1 MNGQETTVKWRS
13 KKINN
18 TKEMQH
24 WDILLSNQVNKK
36 AFIDTLLTG
45 NAKEEL
51 AVFNNQKGIL
61 FSDIAIEKFIEK
73 EYQYDSVEASPQS
86 HRQLRTFSSG
96 ERKKE
101 FLKYCI
107 NQKPDFIIFDNPF
120 DHLDQASRVILAES
134 LKDLTQN
141 IAIIQIVNRV
151 TDVLSFVPNKAQIRD
166 NSFVLHPISKTE
178 NHFKTLNTTE
188 IPKASEQ
195 HSFHE
200 SVLIKLENVSVSYD
214 DRKILDAISWT
225 IKQGEFWQ
233 LIGPNGSGKST
244 ILSLITGD
252 NPKGFGQ
259 DLFLFG
265 RKKGS
270 GESVWDIKKQI
281 GIFATS
287 MTDLFQK
294 SHTLE
299 QMILSGFFDSIGLY
313 TEPTTHQQQIVTQW
327 LEVIEMAH
335 LRKKRFIDLSIG
347 QQRVALIVRAVLKH
361 PPLLIL
367 DEPVEGLDDEN
378 VDLVIQL
385 INTIKQETN
394 VSIIYVSH
402 RIESGLAPTSVFELV
417 PTPTGSV
424 GKIKYHSELN

>member
-1 MNGQETTVKWRS
+1 MNRTV
-13 KKINN
+13 
-18 TKEMQH
+18 
-24 WDILLSNQVNKK
+24 DIL
-36 AFIDTLLTG
+36 D
-45 NAKEEL
+45 
-51 AVFNNQKGIL
+51 
-61 FSDIAIEKFIEK
+61 
-73 EYQYDSVEASPQS
+73 
-86 HRQLRTFSSG
+86 
-96 ERKKE
+96 
-101 FLKYCI
+101 
-107 NQKPDFIIFDNPF
+107 
-120 DHLDQASRVILAES
+120 
-134 LKDLTQN
+134 
-141 IAIIQIVNRV
+141 
-151 TDVLSFVPNKAQIRD
+151 FVPNKALIKD
-166 NSFVLHPISKTE
+166 NTFELHPFVKIE
-178 NHFKTLNTTE
+178 NHFKTLNTAT
-188 IPKASEQ
+188 IPKATET
-195 HSFHE
+195 HSFQDN
-200 SVLIKLENVSVSYD
+200 VLIKLEDVSVSYEE
-214 DRKILDAISWT
+214 RKIINKISWT
-225 IKQGEFWQ
+225 VKQGEFWQ

-265 RKKGS
+265 RKKGT
-270 GESVWDIKKQI
+270 GESVWEIKKQI
-281 GIFATS
+281 GIFTTS

-294 SHTLE
+294 GHTLE

-313 TEPTTHQQQIVTQW
+313 TEPTTHQKQIVNQW
-327 LEVIEMAH
+327 LEVIEMTH

-402 RIESGLAPTSVFELV
+402 RIEQGLAPTSVFELL
-417 PTPTGSV
+417 PSETGSI

>member
-1 MNGQETTVKWRS
+1 
-13 KKINN
+13 
-18 TKEMQH
+18 MQH

-36 AFIDTLLTG
+36 AFIDTILNG
-45 NAKEEL
+45 EAKGEL
-51 AVFNNQKGIL
+51 AIFNNLKGIL

-73 EYQYDSVEASPQS
+73 EFQYDSVETSPS
-86 HRQLRTFSSG
+86 SNRQLRTFSSG

-101 FLKYCI
+101 FLRYCI

-120 DHLDQASRVILAES
+120 DHLDQPSRVILADS
-134 LKDLTQN
+134 LKDLTN
-141 IAIIQIVNRV
+141 DIAIIQLVNRTV
-151 TDVLSFVPNKAQIRD
+151 DVLEFVPNKALIKD
-166 NSFVLHPISKTE
+166 NTFELHTFVKTE
-178 NHFKTLNTTE
+178 NHFKTLNTAA
-188 IPKASEQ
+188 IPKALEP
-195 HSFHE
+195 HNFHE
-200 SVLIKLENVSVSYD
+200 SVLIKLDDVSVSYEE
-214 DRKILDAISWT
+214 RKILNNISWT
-225 IKQGEFWQ
+225 VKQGEFWQ

-259 DLFLFG
+259 NLFLFG
-265 RKKGS
+265 RKKGT
-270 GESVWDIKKQI
+270 GESVWEIKKQI
-281 GIFATS
+281 GIFTTS

-294 SHTLE
+294 GHTLE
-299 QMILSGFFDSIGLY
+299 QMILSGFFDQIGLY
-313 TEPTTHQQQIVTQW
+313 TEPSTHQKNIVTQW
-327 LEVIEMAH
+327 LEVIEMTH

-402 RIESGLAPTSVFELV
+402 RIEQGLAPTSVFELL
-417 PTPTGSV
+417 PSETGSS
-424 GKIKYHSELN
+424 GRIKYHSELN

>member
-1 MNGQETTVKWRS
+1 
-13 KKINN
+13 
-18 TKEMQH
+18 MQH

-36 AFIDTLLTG
+36 KYIDSLLSG
-45 NAKEEL
+45 EAKDEL
-51 AVFNNQKGIL
+51 SFLNHQKGIL
-61 FSDIAIEKFIEK
+61 FSDITIEKFIEK
-73 EYQYDSVEASPQS
+73 EYQYDIVEASPDS

-107 NQKPDFIIFDNPF
+107 SQNPDFIIFDNPF
-120 DHLDQASRVILAES
+120 DHLDQASRINLAHS
-134 LKDLTQN
+134 LEKLTEN
-141 IAIIQIVNRV
+141 VAIIQLVNRV
-151 TDVLSFVPNKAQIRD
+151 TDVLDFVPNKAQIQD
-166 NSFVLHPISKTE
+166 NSFQLHPISKNE
-178 NHFKTLNTTE
+178 NHFKTLETSS
-188 IPKASEQ
+188 IPKALEN
-195 HSFHE
+195 HTFHE
-200 SVLIKLENVSVSYD
+200 NVLIKMDKVSVSYE
-214 DRKILDAISWT
+214 DRKILDNISWT

-233 LIGPNGSGKST
+233 LTGPNGSGKST

-313 TEPTTHQQQIVTQW
+313 TEPTTLQKQIVAQW
-327 LEVIEMAH
+327 LEVIEMSA
-335 LRKKRFIDLSIG
+335 LKNKRFIDLSIG

-378 VDLVIQL
+378 VNLVIQL

-394 VSIIYVSH
+394 VTILYVSH
-402 RIESGLAPTSVFELV
+402 RIEAGLAPTSVFELI
-417 PTPTGSV
+417 PSATGSV
-424 GKIKYHSELN
+424 GKIK

>member
-1 MNGQETTVKWRS
+1 
-13 KKINN
+13 
-18 TKEMQH
+18 MQH

-36 AFIDTLLTG
+36 AFIDALLTG
-45 NAKEEL
+45 EAKGDL

-73 EYQYDSVEASPQS
+73 EFQYDSVEASTTS
-86 HRQLRTFSSG
+86 NRQLRTFSSG

-101 FLKYCI
+101 FLRYCI
-107 NQKPDFIIFDNPF
+107 DQKPDFIIFDNPF
-120 DHLDQASRVILAES
+120 DHLDQASRVVLAES
-134 LKDLTQN
+134 LKKLTDS
-141 IAIIQIVNRV
+141 IAIIQLLNRTV
-151 TDVLSFVPNKAQIRD
+151 DILDFVPNKALIKD
-166 NSFVLHPISKTE
+166 NTFELHPFVKTE
-178 NHFKTLNTTE
+178 NHFKTLNTAT
-188 IPKASEQ
+188 IPKATETY
-195 HSFHE
+195 SFPDN
-200 SVLIKLENVSVSYD
+200 VLIKLDDVSVSYEE
-214 DRKILDAISWT
+214 RKIINKISWT

-259 DLFLFG
+259 NLFLFG
-265 RKKGS
+265 RKKGT
-270 GESVWDIKKQI
+270 GESVWEIKKQI
-281 GIFATS
+281 GIFTTS

-294 SHTLE
+294 GHTLE

-313 TEPTTHQQQIVTQW
+313 TEPTTHQKQIVNQW
-327 LEVIEMAH
+327 LEVIEMTH

-402 RIESGLAPTSVFELV
+402 RIEQGLAPTSVFELL
-417 PTPTGSV
+417 PSETGSI

>member
-1 MNGQETTVKWRS
+1 
-13 KKINN
+13 
-18 TKEMQH
+18 MQH

-36 AFIDTLLTG
+36 AFIDSLLSG
-45 NAKEEL
+45 EAKNEL
-51 AVFNNQKGIL
+51 AVFNNQRGIL
-61 FSDIAIEKFIEK
+61 FSDISIEKFIEK
-73 EYQYDSVEASPQS
+73 EYQYDSVEASVDS

-107 NQKPDFIIFDNPF
+107 KQNPDFIIFDNPF
-120 DHLDQASRVILAES
+120 DHLDQASRVTLAQS
-134 LKDLTQN
+134 LEKLTDTV
-141 IAIIQIVNRV
+141 AIVQLVNR
-151 TDVLSFVPNKAQIRD
+151 TGDVLDFVPNKAQIND
-166 NSFVLHPISKTE
+166 NSFALHPLSKSE
-178 NHFKTLNTTE
+178 HHFKTLNTAA
-188 IPKASEQ
+188 IPKALEPYAAQ
-195 HSFHE
+195 E
-200 SVLIKLENVSVSYD
+200 NILIKMDNVSVSYEQ
-214 DRKILDAISWT
+214 RSILDNISWT

-259 DLFLFG
+259 GLYLFG

-294 SHTLE
+294 GHSLE

-313 TEPTTHQQQIVTQW
+313 IEPTTLQKQIVTQW
-327 LEVIEMAH
+327 LKVVEMTH

-394 VSIIYVSH
+394 VSIIFVSH
-402 RIESGLAPTSVFELV
+402 RIEAGLAPTSVFELV
-417 PTPTGSV
+417 PNPTGST
-424 GKIKYHSELN
+424 GQIKRHAKSH

>member
-1 MNGQETTVKWRS
+1 
-13 KKINN
+13 
-18 TKEMQH
+18 MQH

-36 AFIDTLLTG
+36 AFIDALLIG
-45 NAKEEL
+45 EAKGDL

-73 EYQYDSVEASPQS
+73 EFQYDSVEASTTS
-86 HRQLRTFSSG
+86 NRQLRTFSSG

-101 FLKYCI
+101 FLRYCI
-107 NQKPDFIIFDNPF
+107 DQKPDFIIFDNPF
-120 DHLDQASRVILAES
+120 DHLDQASRVVLAES
-134 LKDLTQN
+134 LQKLTDS
-141 IAIIQIVNRV
+141 IAIIQLLNRTV
-151 TDVLSFVPNKAQIRD
+151 DILDFVPNKALIKD
-166 NSFVLHPISKTE
+166 NTFELHPFVKTE
-178 NHFKTLNTTE
+178 NHFKTLNTAS
-188 IPKASEQ
+188 IPKATET
-195 HSFHE
+195 HSFQDN
-200 SVLIKLENVSVSYD
+200 VLIKLEDVSVSYEE
-214 DRKILDAISWT
+214 RKIINKISWT
-225 IKQGEFWQ
+225 VKQGEFWQ

-259 DLFLFG
+259 NLFLFG
-265 RKKGS
+265 RKKGT
-270 GESVWDIKKQI
+270 GESVWEIKKQI

-294 SHTLE
+294 GHTLE
-299 QMILSGFFDSIGLY
+299 QMILSGFFDQIGLY
-313 TEPTTHQQQIVTQW
+313 TEPTTHQKNIVTQW
-327 LEVIEMAH
+327 LEVIEMTH

-402 RIESGLAPTSVFELV
+402 RIEQGLAPTSVFELL
-417 PTPTGSV
+417 PSEIGSI

>member
-1 MNGQETTVKWRS
+1 
-13 KKINN
+13 
-18 TKEMQH
+18 MQH

-36 AFIDTLLTG
+36 AFIDALLTG
-45 NAKEEL
+45 EAKGDL

-73 EYQYDSVEASPQS
+73 EFQYDSVEASTTS
-86 HRQLRTFSSG
+86 NRQLRTFSSG

-101 FLKYCI
+101 FLRYCI
-107 NQKPDFIIFDNPF
+107 DQKPDFIIFDNPF

-134 LKDLTQN
+134 LKKLTDS
-141 IAIIQIVNRV
+141 IAIIQLLNRTV
-151 TDVLSFVPNKAQIRD
+151 DILDFVPNKALIKD
-166 NSFVLHPISKTE
+166 NTFELHPFVKTE
-178 NHFKTLNTTE
+178 NHFKTLNTAS
-188 IPKASEQ
+188 IPKATET
-195 HSFHE
+195 HSFPDN
-200 SVLIKLENVSVSYD
+200 VLIKLDDVSVSYEE
-214 DRKILDAISWT
+214 RKIINKISWT

-259 DLFLFG
+259 NLFLFG
-265 RKKGS
+265 RKKGT
-270 GESVWDIKKQI
+270 GESVWEIKKQI
-281 GIFATS
+281 GIFTTS

-294 SHTLE
+294 GHTLE

-313 TEPTTHQQQIVTQW
+313 TEPTTHQKQIVNQW
-327 LEVIEMAH
+327 LEVIEMTH

-402 RIESGLAPTSVFELV
+402 RIEQGLAPTSVFELL
-417 PTPTGSV
+417 PSETGSI

>member
-1 MNGQETTVKWRS
+1 
-13 KKINN
+13 
-18 TKEMQH
+18 MQH

-36 AFIDTLLTG
+36 AFIETILNSEATG
-45 NAKEEL
+45 EL
-51 AVFNNQKGIL
+51 AVFNTKKGIL

-73 EYQYDSVEASPQS
+73 EYQYDVIEASPDS

-107 NQKPDFIIFDNPF
+107 NQNPDFIIFDNPF
-120 DHLDQASRVILAES
+120 DHLDQASRVILADS
-134 LKDLTQN
+134 LKNLATD
-141 IAIIQIVNRV
+141 IAIIQLLNRV
-151 TDVLSFVPNKAQIRD
+151 ADVLEFVPNKVQIKD
-166 NSFVLHPISKTE
+166 NTFELHPISKNE
-178 NHFKTLNTTE
+178 NHFKTLTTAS
-188 IPKASEQ
+188 IPKALEPP
-195 HSFHE
+195 HTFPE
-200 SVLIKLENVSVSYD
+200 SVLIKMENVSVSYD
-214 DRKILDAISWT
+214 DRKITDNISWT

-233 LIGPNGSGKST
+233 LIGPNGAGKST
-244 ILSLITGD
+244 LLSLITGD

-259 DLFLFG
+259 NLFLFG

-281 GIFATS
+281 GIFTTS

-294 SHTLE
+294 GHTLE

-313 TEPTTHQQQIVTQW
+313 NEPTNLQKQIVAQW
-327 LEVIEMAH
+327 LEVIEMSA
-335 LRKKRFIDLSIG
+335 LAKKRFIDLSIG

-394 VSIIYVSH
+394 VTILYVSH
-402 RIESGLAPTSVFELV
+402 RIEAGLAPTSVFELI
-417 PTPTGSV
+417 PSATGSI
-424 GKIKYHSELN
+424 GKIKTI

>member
-1 MNGQETTVKWRS
+1 
-13 KKINN
+13 
-18 TKEMQH
+18 MQH

-36 AFIDTLLTG
+36 AFIETILNSEATG
-45 NAKEEL
+45 EL
-51 AVFNNQKGIL
+51 AVFNTKKGIL

-73 EYQYDSVEASPQS
+73 EYQYDVIEASPDS

-107 NQKPDFIIFDNPF
+107 NQNPDFIIFDNPF
-120 DHLDQASRVILAES
+120 DHLDQASRVILADS
-134 LKDLTQN
+134 LKNLAAD
-141 IAIIQIVNRV
+141 IAIIQLLNRV
-151 TDVLSFVPNKAQIRD
+151 ADVLEFVPNKVQIKD
-166 NSFVLHPISKTE
+166 NTFELHPISKTE
-178 NHFKTLNTTE
+178 NHFKTLTTAS
-188 IPKASEQ
+188 IPKALEPP
-195 HSFHE
+195 HTFPE
-200 SVLIKLENVSVSYD
+200 SVLIKMENVSVSYD
-214 DRKILDAISWT
+214 DRKITDNISWT

-233 LIGPNGSGKST
+233 LIGPNGAGKST
-244 ILSLITGD
+244 LLSLITGD

-259 DLFLFG
+259 NLFLFG

-281 GIFATS
+281 GIFTTS

-294 SHTLE
+294 GHTLE

-313 TEPTTHQQQIVTQW
+313 NEPTNLQKQIVAQW
-327 LEVIEMAH
+327 LEVIEMSA
-335 LRKKRFIDLSIG
+335 LAKKRFIDLSIG

-394 VSIIYVSH
+394 VTILYVSH
-402 RIESGLAPTSVFELV
+402 RIEAGLAPTSVFELI
-417 PTPTGSV
+417 PSATGSI
-424 GKIKYHSELN
+424 GKIKTI

>member
-1 MNGQETTVKWRS
+1 
-13 KKINN
+13 
-18 TKEMQH
+18 MQH

-36 AFIDTLLTG
+36 AFIDNILNG
-45 NAKEEL
+45 EAKGDL

-73 EYQYDSVEASPQS
+73 EFQYDSVEASTDTQ
-86 HRQLRTFSSG
+86 RQLRTFSSG

-107 NQKPDFIIFDNPF
+107 SQNPDFIIFDNPF
-120 DHLDQASRVILAES
+120 DHLDQASRVILAAS
-134 LKDLTQN
+134 LKDLVED
-141 IAIIQIVNRV
+141 ISIIQLVNRF
-151 TDVLSFVPNKAQIRD
+151 TDVLSFVPNKAQIKD
-166 NSFVLHPISKTE
+166 NSYELHPISKTE
-178 NHFKTLNTTE
+178 SHFKTLNTAA
-188 IPKASEQ
+188 IPKGGET

-200 SVLIKLENVSVSYD
+200 SVLIQLEDVSVSYE
-214 DRKILDAISWT
+214 DRKILNNISWT
-225 IKQGEFWQ
+225 IRQGEFWQ

-259 DLFLFG
+259 NLFLFG
-265 RKKGS
+265 RKKGT

-281 GIFATS
+281 GIFTTS

-294 SHTLE
+294 GHTLE

-313 TEPTTHQQQIVTQW
+313 TKPTTHQKQIVTQW
-327 LEVIEMAH
+327 LEVIEMTH

-394 VSIIYVSH
+394 VSIIFVSH
-402 RIESGLAPTSVFELV
+402 RIEQGLAPTSVFELI
-417 PTPTGSV
+417 PSETGST
-424 GKIKYHSELN
+424 GNIKQQPEFNKNAKI

>member
-1 MNGQETTVKWRS
+1 
-13 KKINN
+13 
-18 TKEMQH
+18 MQH

-36 AFIDTLLTG
+36 EFIDTVLSG
-45 NAKEEL
+45 KAKGEL
-51 AVFNNQKGIL
+51 EIFNSQKGIL

-73 EYQYDSVEASPQS
+73 EFQYDSVEASVDT

-120 DHLDQASRVILAES
+120 DHLDQASRVILADS
-134 LKDLTQN
+134 LKDLTGE
-141 IAIIQIVNRV
+141 IAIIQLLNRMV
-151 TDVLSFVPNKAQIRD
+151 DVLEFVPNKALIKD
-166 NSFVLHPISKTE
+166 NTFELYPISKNE
-178 NHFKTLNTTE
+178 NHFKTLNTAA
-188 IPKASEQ
+188 IPKATET

-200 SVLIKLENVSVSYD
+200 SVLIKLENVSVSYEE
-214 DRKILDAISWT
+214 RKILNNISWT

-259 DLFLFG
+259 DLYLFG
-265 RKKGS
+265 RKKGT

-294 SHTLE
+294 GHTLE
-299 QMILSGFFDSIGLY
+299 QMILSGFFDQIGLY
-313 TEPTTHQQQIVTQW
+313 TQPTTHQKNIVTQW
-327 LEVIEMAH
+327 LEVIEMTD

-402 RIESGLAPTSVFELV
+402 RIESGLAPTSVFELL
-417 PTPTGSV
+417 PSETGST
-424 GKIKYHSELN
+424 GKIK

>member
-1 MNGQETTVKWRS
+1 
-13 KKINN
+13 
-18 TKEMQH
+18 MQH

-36 AFIDTLLTG
+36 AFIDNILNG
-45 NAKEEL
+45 EAKGEL

-61 FSDIAIEKFIEK
+61 FSDISIEKFIEK
-73 EYQYDSVEASPQS
+73 EFQYDSVEASTTS
-86 HRQLRTFSSG
+86 NRQLRTFSSG

-101 FLKYCI
+101 FLRYCI
-107 NQKPDFIIFDNPF
+107 DQKPDFIIFDNPF
-120 DHLDQASRVILAES
+120 DHLDQPSRVILADS
-134 LKDLTQN
+134 LKDLTN
-141 IAIIQIVNRV
+141 DIAIIQLLNRTV
-151 TDVLSFVPNKAQIRD
+151 DVLEFVPNKALIKD
-166 NSFVLHPISKTE
+166 NSFELHPFVKTE
-178 NHFKTLNTTE
+178 NHFKTLNTAT
-188 IPKASEQ
+188 IPKALEP
-195 HSFHE
+195 HNFHE
-200 SVLIKLENVSVSYD
+200 SVLIKLDDVSVSYEE
-214 DRKILDAISWT
+214 RKILNNISWT
-225 IKQGEFWQ
+225 VKQGEFWQ

-259 DLFLFG
+259 NLFLFG
-265 RKKGS
+265 RKKGT
-270 GESVWDIKKQI
+270 GESVWEIKKQI
-281 GIFATS
+281 GIFTTS

-294 SHTLE
+294 GHTLE
-299 QMILSGFFDSIGLY
+299 QMILSGFFDQIGLY
-313 TEPTTHQQQIVTQW
+313 TEPSTHQKNIVTQW
-327 LEVIEMAH
+327 LEVIEMSH

-402 RIESGLAPTSVFELV
+402 RIESGLAPTSVFELI
-417 PTPTGSV
+417 PSETGSI
-424 GKIKYHSELN
+424 GKIKYQKLVN

>member
-1 MNGQETTVKWRS
+1 
-13 KKINN
+13 
-18 TKEMQH
+18 MQH

-36 AFIDTLLTG
+36 AFIDTILNG
-45 NAKEEL
+45 EVKGEL

-61 FSDIAIEKFIEK
+61 FSDISIEKFIEK
-73 EYQYDSVEASPQS
+73 EFQYDSVEASTAS
-86 HRQLRTFSSG
+86 NRQLRTFSSG

-101 FLKYCI
+101 FLRYCI
-107 NQKPDFIIFDNPF
+107 DQKPDFIIFDNPF
-120 DHLDQASRVILAES
+120 DHLDQASRIVLAES
-134 LKDLTQN
+134 LEKLTDS
-141 IAIIQIVNRV
+141 IAIIQLLNRNV
-151 TDVLSFVPNKAQIRD
+151 DVLDFVPNKALIKD
-166 NSFVLHPISKTE
+166 NSFELHPFVKSE
-178 NHFKTLNTTE
+178 NHFKTLNTAA
-188 IPKASEQ
+188 IPKAIEP

-200 SVLIKLENVSVSYD
+200 SVLIKLDDVSVSYEE
-214 DRKILDAISWT
+214 RKILNNISWT
-225 IKQGEFWQ
+225 VKQGEFWQ

-259 DLFLFG
+259 NLFLFG

-270 GESVWDIKKQI
+270 GESVWEIKKQI

-287 MTDLFQK
+287 MIDLFQK

-299 QMILSGFFDSIGLY
+299 QMILSGFFDQIGLY
-313 TEPTTHQQQIVTQW
+313 TEPTTHQKQIVAQW
-327 LEVIEMAH
+327 LEVIEMTH
-335 LRKKRFIDLSIG
+335 LRKKRFIDLSVG

-402 RIESGLAPTSVFELV
+402 RIEQGLAPTSVFELL
-417 PTPTGSV
+417 PAETGSI

>member
-1 MNGQETTVKWRS
+1 MA
-13 KKINN
+13 KKIIQIKI
-18 TKEMQH
+18 TMQH

-36 AFIDTLLTG
+36 KLIDNILNGEATG
-45 NAKEEL
+45 EL
-51 AVFNNQKGIL
+51 AVFNHQKGIL

-73 EYQYDSVEASPQS
+73 EFQYDSVEASPDS

-107 NQKPDFIIFDNPF
+107 NQKPDYIIFDNPF
-120 DHLDQASRVILAES
+120 DHLDQASRVILADS
-134 LKDLTQN
+134 LKDLTHD
-141 IAIIQIVNRV
+141 IAIIQLLNRTV
-151 TDVLSFVPNKAQIRD
+151 DVLEFVPNKAQIKD
-166 NSFVLHPISKTE
+166 NTFELYPFKKTE
-178 NHFKTLNTTE
+178 NHFKTLNTTA
-188 IPKASEQ
+188 IPKATET
-195 HSFHE
+195 HTFPE
-200 SVLIKLENVSVSYD
+200 DELIRLENVSVSYD
-214 DRKILDAISWT
+214 ERKILDNISWT
-225 IKQGEFWQ
+225 IKQDEFWQ

-259 DLFLFG
+259 NLFLFG
-265 RKKGS
+265 RKKGT

-281 GIFATS
+281 GIYTTS
-287 MTDLFQK
+287 MMDLFQK
-294 SHTLE
+294 GHTVE
-299 QMILSGFFDSIGLY
+299 QMILSGFFDQIGLY
-313 TEPTTHQQQIVTQW
+313 TEPTTHQKNIVTQW
-327 LEVIEMAH
+327 LEVIEMTH

-394 VSIIYVSH
+394 VSILYVSH
-402 RIESGLAPTSVFELV
+402 RIEQGLAPTSVFELL
-417 PTPTGSV
+417 PSETGST
-424 GKIKYHSELN
+424 GKIK

>member
-1 MNGQETTVKWRS
+1 
-13 KKINN
+13 
-18 TKEMQH
+18 MQH

-36 AFIDTLLTG
+36 AFIDALLEG
-45 NAKEEL
+45 KAKGDL
-51 AVFNNQKGIL
+51 AAFNNQKGIL

-73 EYQYDSVEASPQS
+73 EFQYDSVEASTTS
-86 HRQLRTFSSG
+86 NRQLRTFSSG

-101 FLKYCI
+101 FLRYCI

-120 DHLDQASRVILAES
+120 DHLDQASRVVLAES
-134 LKDLTQN
+134 LQKLTDS
-141 IAIIQIVNRV
+141 IAIIQLLNRTV
-151 TDVLSFVPNKAQIRD
+151 DILDFVPNKALIKD
-166 NSFVLHPISKTE
+166 NTFELHPFVKTE
-178 NHFKTLNTTE
+178 NHFKTLNTAT
-188 IPKASEQ
+188 IPKATET
-195 HSFHE
+195 HSFQNN
-200 SVLIKLENVSVSYD
+200 VLIKLEDVSVSYEE
-214 DRKILDAISWT
+214 RKIINKISWT
-225 IKQGEFWQ
+225 VKQGEFWQ

-265 RKKGS
+265 RKKGT
-270 GESVWDIKKQI
+270 GESVWEIKKQI
-281 GIFATS
+281 GIFTTS

-294 SHTLE
+294 GHTLE

-313 TEPTTHQQQIVTQW
+313 TEPTTHQKQIVNQW
-327 LEVIEMAH
+327 LEVIEMTH

-402 RIESGLAPTSVFELV
+402 RIEQGLAPTSVFELL
-417 PTPTGSV
+417 PSETGSI

>member
-1 MNGQETTVKWRS
+1 
-13 KKINN
+13 
-18 TKEMQH
+18 MQH

-36 AFIDTLLTG
+36 KLIDNILNGEATG
-45 NAKEEL
+45 EL
-51 AVFNNQKGIL
+51 AVFNHQKGIL

-73 EYQYDSVEASPQS
+73 EFQYDSVEASPDS

-107 NQKPDFIIFDNPF
+107 NQKPDYIIFDNPF
-120 DHLDQASRVILAES
+120 DHLDQASRVILADS
-134 LKDLTQN
+134 LKDLTN
-141 IAIIQIVNRV
+141 DIAIIQLLNRTV
-151 TDVLSFVPNKAQIRD
+151 DVLEFVPNKAQIKD
-166 NSFVLHPISKTE
+166 NTFSLHPFKKTE
-178 NHFKTLNTTE
+178 NHFKTLNTTA
-188 IPKASEQ
+188 IPKATET
-195 HSFHE
+195 HTFPE
-200 SVLIKLENVSVSYD
+200 DELIRLENVSVSYD
-214 DRKILDAISWT
+214 ERKILDNISWT

-259 DLFLFG
+259 NLFLFG
-265 RKKGS
+265 RKKGT

-281 GIFATS
+281 GIYTTA
-287 MTDLFQK
+287 MMDLFQK
-294 SHTLE
+294 GHTVE
-299 QMILSGFFDSIGLY
+299 QMILSGFFDQIGLY
-313 TEPTTHQQQIVTQW
+313 TEPTTHQKNIVTQW
-327 LEVIEMAH
+327 LEVIEMTH

-394 VSIIYVSH
+394 VSILYVSH
-402 RIESGLAPTSVFELV
+402 RIEQGLAPTSVFELL
-417 PTPTGSV
+417 PSETGSI
-424 GKIKYHSELN
+424 GKIK

>member
-1 MNGQETTVKWRS
+1 
-13 KKINN
+13 
-18 TKEMQH
+18 MQH

-36 AFIDTLLTG
+36 AFIDNILNG
-45 NAKEEL
+45 EAKGEL

-73 EYQYDSVEASPQS
+73 EFQYDSVEASKTS
-86 HRQLRTFSSG
+86 NRQLRTFSSG

-101 FLKYCI
+101 FLRYCI
-107 NQKPDFIIFDNPF
+107 EQKPDFIIFDNPF
-120 DHLDQASRVILAES
+120 DHLDQPSRVILADS
-134 LKDLTQN
+134 LKDLTTE
-141 IAIIQIVNRV
+141 IAIIQILNRTV
-151 TDVLSFVPNKAQIRD
+151 DVLDFVPNKALIKD
-166 NSFVLHPISKTE
+166 NTFELHPLVKTE
-178 NHFKTLNTTE
+178 NHFKTLNTAA
-188 IPKASEQ
+188 IPKALEP
-195 HSFHE
+195 HDFHE
-200 SVLIKLENVSVSYD
+200 SVLIKLQDVSVSYEE
-214 DRKILDAISWT
+214 RKIINNISWT
-225 IKQGEFWQ
+225 VKQGEFWQ

-259 DLFLFG
+259 NLFLFG
-265 RKKGS
+265 RKKGT

-299 QMILSGFFDSIGLY
+299 QMILSGFFDQIGLY
-313 TEPTTHQQQIVTQW
+313 TEPTTHQKQIVTQW
-327 LEVIEMAH
+327 LEVIEMSH
-335 LRKKRFIDLSIG
+335 LRKKRFIDLSVG

-402 RIESGLAPTSVFELV
+402 RIEKGLAPTSVFELL
-417 PTPTGSV
+417 PSETGSI